1 MLAIGR
7 ALMSRP
13 RVLLLDEPFLG
24 LAPLI
29 VEEICQVLRG
39 LSKSGLTVLLVEQKV
54 DMALDLTQ
62 RTYVMLKGRIVRSGS
77 SQEIKRQG
85 DLKETYFSNARAT

>member
-1 MLAIGR
+1 M
-7 ALMSRP
+7 
-13 RVLLLDEPFLG
+13 G

-54 DMALDLTQ
+54 NLALDLSR
-62 RTYVMLKGRIVRSGS
+62 RTYVMLKDRIVRTGS
-77 SQEIKRQG
+77 SPEIKSRR
-85 DLKETYFSNARAT
+85 DLKETYFSQARET